1 MTPKAQTLW
10 CVNIHGPDDI
20 IATPDYITAVRMANI
35 FNKQIEEWK
44 AKVPQVE
51 MDARIWAV
59 PIEYPHSEGHAEN
72 LTNKTDDYQSLRKLA
87 REATHDV
94 LAERQRQIDIEG
106 WSTEHDDLEHDAG
119 ELAAAAASY
128 ALHAADAINPYS
140 QGDGWDLVPDFWPFS
155 KNWWKPN
162 NDEPR
167 RDLVKAG
174 ALILAE
180 IERLD
185 REAAEQEV
193 RHD

>member
-1 MTPKAQTLW
+1 M
-10 CVNIHGPDDI
+10 
-20 IATPDYITAVRMANI
+20 R
-35 FNKQIEEWK
+35 
-44 AKVPQVE
+44 KV
-51 MDARIWAV
+51 
-59 PIEYPHSEGHAEN
+59 
-72 LTNKTDDYQSLRKLA
+72 A
-87 REATHDV
+87 RESTHDV

-185 REAAEQEV
+185 REAAKQEAC
-193 RHD
+193 HG

>member
-1 MTPKAQTLW
+1 MTDRPILISVPMVATPKMTQAALDLIWENSET
-10 CVNIHGPDDI
+10 HGQLVQSIWQSMHKESPET
-20 IATPDYITAVRMANI
+20 AITTAAYDVLEER
-35 FNKQIEEWK
+35 KRQIE
-44 AKVPQVE
+44 
-51 MDARIWAV
+51 
-59 PIEYPHSEGHAEN
+59 
-72 LTNKTDDYQSLRKLA
+72 
-87 REATHDV
+87 
-94 LAERQRQIDIEG
+94 IEG
-106 WSTEHDDLEHDAG
+106 CTTEHDDQEHDAG

-140 QGDGWDLVPDFWPFS
+140 QSDGWDLVPDFWPFS

-185 REAAEQEV
+185 RQTAGAETQGGV
-193 RHD
+193 K